1 MRLLL
6 ILLATGI
13 VYGAAAHGQN
23 NHTGNERPEGSPGTA
38 TPHPFVPPV
47 SRDRPQPLPD
57 NPPLLKHGPQGTGD
71 GNLAPRDGDLPL
83 LEQQRQRNQRKP
95 KIRSDD

>member
-6 ILLATGI
+6 VLLMAAMAYGTAAYGENATE
-13 VYGAAAHGQN
+13 
-23 NHTGNERPEGSPGTA
+23 TERPAGSPGTA

-47 SRDRPQPLPD
+47 PRDRAEPRPG
-57 NPPLLKHGPQGTGD
+57 NPPLLKHGPQGPRD

-83 LEQQRQRNQRKP
+83 LEQQRQRNQQKP
-95 KIRSDD
+95 KVRSYD

>member
-6 ILLATGI
+6 VVLMAAMAHGAA
-13 VYGAAAHGQN
+13 VYGQN
-23 NHTGNERPEGSPGTA
+23 ATEKDRPPGSPGTA

-47 SRDRPQPLPD
+47 PRDRSKPRPD
-57 NPPLLKHGPQGTGD
+57 NPPWLKHGSQSPRG

-83 LEQQRQRNQRKP
+83 LEQQRQRNQQKP
-95 KIRSDD
+95 EIRRYD